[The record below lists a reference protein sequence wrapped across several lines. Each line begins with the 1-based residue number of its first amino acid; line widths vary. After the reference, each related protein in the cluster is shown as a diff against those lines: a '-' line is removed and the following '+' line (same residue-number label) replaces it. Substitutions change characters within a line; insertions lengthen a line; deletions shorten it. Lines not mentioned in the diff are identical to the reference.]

1 MNVGNVFT
9 ALRAGYALCNS
20 ASWKNRQIAVN
31 SLAALFS
38 AALAIAQG
46 AGYGVAIDADTLVTL
61 AGGVWAA
68 VGVFNGWATA
78 ATSAQVG
85 LPTDAGADSA
95 AASAGQGRDG
105 QGTPLGG

>member
-9 ALRAGYALCNS
+9 ALRSGYALRNS
-20 ASWKNRQIAVN
+20 AGWKNRQIAVN

-46 AGYGVAIDADTLVTL
+46 AGYGVAIDTDTLLSL
-61 AGGVWAA
+61 AGGVWAV

-78 ATSAQVG
+78 ATSAEVG
-85 LPTDAGADSA
+85 LPDNARTDRAADAGQSAD
-95 AASAGQGRDG
+95 D
-105 QGTPLGG
+105 QGTPPGG

>member
-9 ALRAGYALCNS
+9 ALRTGYALRNS
-20 ASWKNRQIAVN
+20 AAWKNRQIAVN

-46 AGYGVAIDADTLVTL
+46 AGYAVTIDADTLVGL
-61 AGGVWAA
+61 AGGVWAV
-68 VGVFNGWATA
+68 VGLFNGWATA

-85 LPTDAGADSA
+85 LPDSDHADRA
-95 AASAGQGRDG
+95 PGGTGQGPDDH
-105 QGTPLGG
+105 GTPLGG